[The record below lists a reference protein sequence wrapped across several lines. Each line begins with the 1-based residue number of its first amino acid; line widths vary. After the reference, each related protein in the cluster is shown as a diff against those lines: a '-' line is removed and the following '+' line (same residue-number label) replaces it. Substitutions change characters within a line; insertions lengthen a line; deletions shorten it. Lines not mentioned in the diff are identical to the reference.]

1 MNNIFKTYTNMAN
14 NKKPYRLKTLE
25 ALKLTNYTIVN
36 IDEYLLLDY
45 LMDDEDLDDES
56 SKHRYQVLL
65 PVRDIKK
72 MYDIVK
78 DL

>member
-1 MNNIFKTYTNMAN
+1 MAN
-14 NKKPYRLKTLE
+14 NKYYKLKTLE
-25 ALKLTNYTIVN
+25 ALELTNYSIVN
-36 IDEYLLLDY
+36 IDEFVLLDY
-45 LMDDEDLDDES
+45 LMDDESFDEGS

-65 PVRDIKK
+65 PIRDIKK